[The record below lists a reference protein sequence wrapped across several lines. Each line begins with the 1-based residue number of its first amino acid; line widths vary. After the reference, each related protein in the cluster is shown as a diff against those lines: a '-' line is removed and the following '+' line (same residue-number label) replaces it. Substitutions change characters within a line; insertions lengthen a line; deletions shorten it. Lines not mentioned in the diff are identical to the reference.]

1 MPRGGASQSRS
12 SSLLSGNLGY
22 HQHHHRD
29 DDVGDNGGETHD
41 EDDQY
46 LGYDHRD
53 DDVGDDGGDPHDG
66 DGQDLDPLL
75 VRELE
80 QRAAKSRATTNKR
93 KQRPNR

>member
-22 HQHHHRD
+22 H
-29 DDVGDNGGETHD
+29 
-41 EDDQY
+41 
-46 LGYDHRD
+46 HRD
-53 DDVGDDGGDPHDG
+53 DDVGDDGGDHHDG

-75 VRELE
+75 LRELK
-80 QRAAKSRATTNKR
+80 QRAAKSRATTNQR